1 MKMKITA
8 LAAVG
13 LAGLMLAACAPRYYD
28 DGYYYR
34 GAYRDYRDS
43 PRYYDNSPYPGGVY
57 YSDRQ
62 NSPYYTDNPSREHRA
77 YGESYN
83 RLHDHD

>member
-1 MKMKITA
+1 MKFTA

-28 DGYYYR
+28 DEGYYRHSYYR
-34 GAYRDYRDS
+34 DGYRDYRDS

-57 YSDRQ
+57 YSDRN

-77 YGESYN
+77 
-83 RLHDHD
+83 